1 MTQPWQMAY
10 TPAYMQEKTMQLPA
24 LSTPK
29 LPSTGSIE
37 AYLQYSNAIPLL
49 SKEEEYE
56 LAREWQEHKNLQAAQ
71 RLVLSHIRYVVKVAK
86 GYMGYGL
93 NLADLVQEGTIGLMK
108 AVKKFNPEREVRLVT
123 FAMHWIKAEIHEFII
138 RNWRI
143 VKIATTKSQRK
154 LFFKLRS
161 KKKGLSWLTNDE
173 IKAIS
178 KDLGVTEK
186 DVVQMEARMSFGDT
200 PFDLPVDE
208 PEQDKLSYAPI
219 EYLEDKSHNPE
230 QALEHTVDNDVLQ
243 QGLSNA
249 LAKLDPRA
257 AYIMQQRWLNGD
269 NKATLEE
276 LAAHFSVSKER
287 VRQLEARA
295 MAQIREQIAAEQ
307 AT

>member
-1 MTQPWQMAY
+1 MAY
-10 TPAYMQEKTMQLPA
+10 TPAYMQEKTIHLPA
-24 LSTPK
+24 LVAPK

-37 AYLQYSNAIPLL
+37 AYVQYSNAIPLL
-49 SKEEEYE
+49 SKEEEYN
-56 LAREWQEHKNLQAAQ
+56 LAREWQDHKNLQAAQ
-71 RLVLSHIRYVVKVAK
+71 RLVLSHIRYVVRVAK

-93 NLADLVQEGTIGLMK
+93 SMADLIQEGTIGLMK

-161 KKKGLSWLTNDE
+161 KKKGLNWLTNAE
-173 IKAIS
+173 ISEIS
-178 KDLGVTEK
+178 KDLGVSEK
-186 DVVQMEARMSFGDT
+186 DIMQMEARMSFGDT

-208 PEQDKLSYAPI
+208 SADQGDKLSYAPV
-219 EYLEDKSHNPE
+219 EYLEDKAHNPE
-230 QALEHTVDNDVLQ
+230 QSLEHSTEQDVLQ
-243 QGLSNA
+243 EGLSTA

-257 AYIMQQRWLNGD
+257 AYIMQRRWLND
-269 NKATLEE
+269 QNKATLEE

-295 MAQIREQIAAEQ
+295 IAQIRAHIVAEQ
-307 AT
+307 AS